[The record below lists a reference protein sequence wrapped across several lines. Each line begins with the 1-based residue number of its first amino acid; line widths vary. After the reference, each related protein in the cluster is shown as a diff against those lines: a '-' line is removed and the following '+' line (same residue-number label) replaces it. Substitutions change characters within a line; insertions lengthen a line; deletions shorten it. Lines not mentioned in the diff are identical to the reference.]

1 MGCVELR
8 RRGQGS
14 WAQALLATAHTRDAF
29 TDLTLVSADNRE
41 FQAHRLVLASSS
53 TFFEQLLGKHSHPHP
68 LVFLGTTPG
77 HLLAH
82 ILTFAYLGEVRVAAS
97 HLDAFVQAAAEL
109 RMAGLEGEGGREEV
123 ESKENKNIDFEKIE
137 DDINPE
143 CDINREITRVKE
155 ELSTV
160 APVDTDLTSCEKLDS
175 QTQNSPFEN
184 QNLGTDF

>member
-1 MGCVELR
+1 MGSVELR

-68 LVFLGTTPG
+68 LVFLGSTP
-77 HLLAH
+77 AH

-97 HLDAFVQAAAEL
+97 HLDAFLRAAAEL
-109 RMAGLEGEGGREEV
+109 RMA
-123 ESKENKNIDFEKIE
+123 
-137 DDINPE
+137 
-143 CDINREITRVKE
+143 
-155 ELSTV
+155 
-160 APVDTDLTSCEKLDS
+160 
-175 QTQNSPFEN
+175 
-184 QNLGTDF
+184 